1 MKRLFLDT
9 NVLVDL
15 VCNREPFVDE
25 AKRIFALAYANKV
38 YVGISALSYINTVYI
53 SRKYNF
59 CDEEVI
65 DSLRKIASFTVITQL
80 NHVTIMQAMD
90 MGWNDFEDAVQYY
103 SSLPFMADYIITRNP
118 KDFKSSDIPVYTP
131 TEFLQI
137 PYWMDE
143 QSSSML
149 NEPDIPYGNKR

>member
-38 YVGISALSYINTVYI
+38 CVGISALSYINTVYI

-59 CDEEVI
+59 CDDEVI
-65 DSLRKIASFTVITQL
+65 DSLRKIASFTVIQRILKVRIYQYILQL
-80 NHVTIMQAMD
+80 NSCKYLI
-90 MGWNDFEDAVQYY
+90 GWMNRVV
-103 SSLPFMADYIITRNP
+103 LC
-118 KDFKSSDIPVYTP
+118 
-131 TEFLQI
+131 
-137 PYWMDE
+137 
-143 QSSSML
+143 
-149 NEPDIPYGNKR
+149 